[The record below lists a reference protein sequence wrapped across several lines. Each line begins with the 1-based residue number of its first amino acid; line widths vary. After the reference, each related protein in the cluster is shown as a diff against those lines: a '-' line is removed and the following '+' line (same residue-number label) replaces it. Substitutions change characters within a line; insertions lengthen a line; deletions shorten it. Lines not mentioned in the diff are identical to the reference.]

1 MPKIKTQRCSN
12 SGRPFTFLDEWY
24 RIVNPDIGAE
34 QLSLEI
40 SMNRTIG
47 KIIFALALML
57 VAINGYAQKNE
68 HSYNVQ
74 RAMECLAEGELDTSY
89 DYVEKELENNP
100 KNPEALH
107 IGGLI
112 LVEREEY
119 GRALTALNKA
129 LQCYKSK
136 EKNNKASVY
145 FLRSKVYC
153 NLLDTLSAINDL
165 QTALKLNPQDRDYSI
180 ELGELFY
187 KTNRNEEAIAIY
199 TNMMKLD
206 EGDLYPYYGLA
217 RCAYK
222 EERYEDALKLVASA
236 RRLDPQNTMNP
247 IMEMRVARFQ
257 KDPSIALNKAV
268 ETFELDM
275 RNQEAYECLMWVL
288 DTIPAKAKQAVE
300 RKILVDQENT
310 QTWQLLL
317 GTCYMHT
324 KEYDKAVATFLPISS
339 ESSAAKY
346 YLLECYDEMDDPEK
360 VVEQADIVLEIYPED
375 AFTLIRRGSAKFYM
389 QDLEGA
395 KADYELA
402 NEYDADYGYY
412 VWYRLGWIAEMQKDY
427 TKALEYYNKGILLNE
442 TYAYTYVMKGNLLK
456 DYLNQPDEAR
466 LAFEAA
472 LQNDTI
478 AEDGCCLQYAYIGL
492 GQPEK
497 AIETMNAIIALNP
510 NNAGNYYDAACVY
523 SRLKMQEEAIASLRK
538 ALELGYKKYRHI
550 EADDDLDFIKNTP
563 EFLELMEEFKS
574 RKGKNVTEEAAVETI
589 IHEIPLVRQ
598 ASGTYLVKASV
609 NGLPMD
615 FILDTG
621 ASSVSVS
628 QVESDFMLKNG
639 YLKTSDV
646 KGNSRYVDA
655 QGETHTE
662 KSVKL
667 RSIKIGEIEVSDI
680 RAGVVSNQKAPLL
693 LGQSVLERFGKVEID
708 HTQNILRITIVKNKK
723 SH

>member
-1 MPKIKTQRCSN
+1 M
-12 SGRPFTFLDEWY
+12 D
-24 RIVNPDIGAE
+24 
-34 QLSLEI
+34 
-40 SMNRTIG
+40 RTIG
-47 KIIFALALML
+47 KIIFALALMF
-57 VAINGYAQKNE
+57 VVINGYAQKNE

-74 RAMECLAEGELDTSY
+74 RAMECLAEGESDTAY
-89 DYVEKELENNP
+89 EYVEKELENNP

-107 IGGLI
+107 ISGLI

-153 NLLDTLSAINDL
+153 NLLDTISAINDL
-165 QTALKLNPQDRDYSI
+165 QTALKLNPHDRDYSV
-180 ELGELFY
+180 ELGELFN
-187 KTNRNEEAIAIY
+187 KTNRNEEAAAVY

-206 EGDLYPYYGLA
+206 EGDSYPYYGLA
-217 RCAYK
+217 RRAYK

-236 RRLDPQNTMNP
+236 RRLDPQNIMNP

-257 KDPSIALNKAV
+257 KDPSTALDKAF

-300 RKILVDQENT
+300 RKILVDQENS

-375 AFTLIRRGSAKFYM
+375 AFTLIRRANAKFYM

-402 NEYDADYGYY
+402 NEYDANYGYY
-412 VWYRLGWIAEMQKDY
+412 VWYRLGWIAEMQKNY
-427 TKALEYYNKGILLNE
+427 TKALECYNKGILLDE

-466 LAFEAA
+466 LAFETV

-492 GQPEK
+492 DQPEK

-510 NNAGNYYDAACVY
+510 KNAGNYYDAACVY

-538 ALELGYKKYRHI
+538 ALEHGYMKYCHI
-550 EADDDLDFIKNTP
+550 EADDDLDFIKGTP
-563 EFLELMEEFKS
+563 EFMQLMEEFKS
-574 RKGKNVTEEAAVETI
+574 RKSATKTEDAAAETI

-639 YLKTSDV
+639 YLKSSDI

-662 KSVKL
+662 KSVRL

-708 HTQNILRITIVKNKK
+708 QTKNILRITVIRNK
-723 SH
+723 